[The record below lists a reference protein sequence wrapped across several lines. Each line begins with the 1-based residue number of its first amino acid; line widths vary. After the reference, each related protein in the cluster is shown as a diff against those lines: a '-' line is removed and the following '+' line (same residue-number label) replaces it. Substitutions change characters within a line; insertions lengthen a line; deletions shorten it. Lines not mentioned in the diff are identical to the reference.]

1 MSGLLSVENVV
12 VRFGGV
18 TAVNDVSFELARGSS
33 TGLIGP
39 NGAGKSTLL
48 AALSGSVRIAGG
60 TIHLDGRR
68 LGHLGPARRC
78 HLGMVRTHQTPR
90 PFPGLTVRENLLA
103 GERYGRNRAG
113 VSAAEILTLTG
124 LSPQADMLVSR
135 LSPSD
140 LRKLEMARA
149 LATGPSL
156 LLLDEVAAGIP
167 EDEIDDLA
175 AMLRSIVAS
184 GVALL
189 MVEHVLRVVTQ
200 VVDRLLVLDEGRLLG
215 AGAPAEVLRR
225 DEVREAYLGP
235 LGDENFDLRRG
246 GSHADSE

>member
-1 MSGLLSVENVV
+1 MSTLLSAENVV

-18 TAVNDVSFELARGSS
+18 TAVNDVSFELAPGSS

-48 AALSGSVRIAGG
+48 AALSGSVRMSGG
-60 TIHLDGRR
+60 AIHLNGRR
-68 LGHLGPARRC
+68 LGRLGPARRC

-103 GERYGRNRAG
+103 GERYGRSRTG
-113 VSAAEILTLTG
+113 VSAADILTMTN
-124 LSPQADMLVSR
+124 LSPHADVPVSR

-167 EDEIDDLA
+167 EDEIDGLA

-200 VVDRLLVLDEGRLLG
+200 VVDHLLVLDEGRLLG
-215 AGAPAEVLRR
+215 AGEPGEVLRR
-225 DEVREAYLGP
+225 QEVREAYLGP
-235 LGDENFDLRRG
+235 LGDEDFEIRRG
-246 GSHADSE
+246 PGHADR